1 MSSRSLK
8 SRRKPGLQEDLS
20 SALTEAA
27 AAFPMGDAVA
37 AGEEAMMFLPFP
49 TLVSPGGTA
58 AAVKETGKP
67 QGMAAKGWVR
77 SPNMFLCKKWYAKYK
92 GWPGKQP

>member
-1 MSSRSLK
+1 MSSSSLK

-27 AAFPMGDAVA
+27 AAAPMGDAVA
-37 AGEEAMMFLPFP
+37 AGEEAMIFLPFLPP
-49 TLVSPGGTA
+49 TLVSPGGTAA

-77 SPNMFLCKKWYAKYK
+77 SPYLFLCE
-92 GWPGKQP
+92 